1 MKSILLSKIRQI
13 TALVFLAY
21 YIMLVGCDAN
31 FVYEVNKPLKAEKWS
46 YADTQIFEAE
56 IKDTAVHYNIFIN
69 LRHSFHFEWRN
80 VWVNI
85 ETQFP
90 DGKKY
95 SKRVNLLLS
104 EADGKWFGECT
115 GDNCDIQIPIQEN
128 AIFPQQGIYKFSI
141 AQDMRVNPLVNIRS
155 VGMKVE
161 KYTAESN

>member
-1 MKSILLSKIRQI
+1 MKSILLSKVRPI
-13 TALVFLAY
+13 AVNVFLVS
-21 YIMLVGCDAN
+21 YIMLTGCDGN
-31 FVYEVNKPLKAEKWS
+31 FVYEVNKPLKDEAWS
-46 YADTQIFEAE
+46 YENVQTFEAE
-56 IKDTAVHYNIFIN
+56 IKDTAVHYNIYVN
-69 LRHSFHFEWRN
+69 LRHSFHFDWRN

-85 ETQFP
+85 ETTFP
-90 DGKKY
+90 DGNKV

-141 AQDMRVNPLVNIRS
+141 VQDMRVNPLVNIRS

>member
-1 MKSILLSKIRQI
+1 MKNIMRSKIKQI
-13 TALVFLAY
+13 VFLVFLAS
-21 YIMLVGCDAN
+21 YIVLSGCNSN
-31 FVYEVNKPLKAEKWS
+31 FIYEVNKPLKNEEWS
-46 YADTQIFEAE
+46 YENAQTFETE
-56 IKDTAVHYNIFIN
+56 IKDTVVHYNIYIN

-85 ETQFP
+85 ETEFP
-90 DGKKY
+90 DGKKV

-104 EADGKWFGECT
+104 EADGKWFGDCT

-155 VGMKVE
+155 VGMRVE
-161 KYTAESN
+161 KYAAESN